1 MNNDRDR
8 ELRRQRNTLRSLA
21 LGITVFGLWSVLKAA
36 VTAFLI
42 PVEKMLDEETLAFFT
57 ESGMRY
63 VIYIILLVVVLV
75 FAAIDLIPRFY
86 VARKARRESLGQNP
100 GKAWMVWALVLFV
113 IWAAIDIA
121 EIIFFPKLLEQTSTG
136 RLDTIISLVLDITAT
151 VILGEL
157 CLTAFRI
164 RKIES
169 GEG

>member
-1 MNNDRDR
+1 MNNDRER
-8 ELRRQRNTLRSLA
+8 ELRRQRSTLRSLA

-100 GKAWMVWALVLFV
+100 GKAWMVWALVLIV

>member
-1 MNNDRDR
+1 MNNDRER
-8 ELRRQRNTLRSLA
+8 ELRRQRSTLRSLA

-164 RKIES
+164 RKIEN

>member
-1 MNNDRDR
+1 MNNDRER
-8 ELRRQRNTLRSLA
+8 ELRRQRSTLRSLA

-36 VTAFLI
+36 VTAFLV
-42 PVEKMLDEETLAFFT
+42 PVEKMLDEQTLAFFT

>member
-1 MNNDRDR
+1 
-8 ELRRQRNTLRSLA
+8 
-21 LGITVFGLWSVLKAA
+21 
-36 VTAFLI
+36 
-42 PVEKMLDEETLAFFT
+42 
-57 ESGMRY
+57 MRY

>member
-1 MNNDRDR
+1 MNNDRER
-8 ELRRQRNTLRSLA
+8 ELRRQRSTLRSLA
-21 LGITVFGLWSVLKAA
+21 LGITVFGLWSVLTAA

>member
-1 MNNDRDR
+1 MNNDRER
-8 ELRRQRNTLRSLA
+8 ELRRQRSTLRSLA

-86 VARKARRESLGQNP
+86 VARKARRESLGENP

>member
-8 ELRRQRNTLRSLA
+8 ELRRQRSTLRSLA